1 MNALNYNTLTNNIL
15 IEDQYKR
22 TNLFEKENVNYLV
35 RVLKRFNTVP
45 KINNI
50 NIITSTS
57 VPDVFKIVPNKSII
71 IGISF
76 LNQPVLALVYLRYG
90 IEWQLWYKALSEEKQ
105 DTILC
110 DIAALEVTK
119 IFYKL
124 LPQDDKEKLQP
135 LSYFLL
141 DLIKSDEKLNTEL
154 LSKYEALQDFHGLKS
169 ANKIFKESW
178 KPIVENLA
186 KPNEYLLMDGGD
198 LRLNIDEINLLNKYG
213 CRPFPRPDAFT
224 FASSTATSVSN
235 FAFDKTDKV
244 RSILIR
250 NSLKNGFKNA
260 TIEFSELLKNNLKK
274 TFKLNDESQII
285 FSPSGTDSALQIA
298 AITQIISNKDI
309 THVLVASDETGSGVP
324 AALKGCHFENNTALN
339 YPVKKGDKI
348 EGFRDINL
356 IKITFRDENGT
367 LKSST
372 QLDQE
377 VFDAVSKTNELGRH
391 VVLHT
396 MDQSKLG
403 YQSPSE
409 KLMKSLNKL
418 NNLSMQVI
426 VDAAQLRLDAT
437 DIQNYLNK
445 DYIVSI
451 TGSKYFTGPPY
462 SGALLLPKSVNK
474 LIHSAKNTLPKGLTK
489 YYNHSDWPTTW
500 FCSNDLSEG
509 YNYGS
514 YMRWN
519 AAIVEMDRYYKTPI
533 LYRNIGIEM
542 FCNFVKDSI
551 KEATFLE
558 PIYGN
563 ETKTNSYN
571 SKEFGI
577 RNIRTIFPFFILK
590 NNEILSVDNVK
601 KLYTLLNSDL
611 SDQFEDSHLE
621 IIRLAA
627 QKCHIGQAVNVK
639 YDNEIES
646 AVLRISLGARV
657 ISDSW
662 VNRDIS
668 LFFRNIEAQM
678 SQITIIIK
686 KIELILTNP
695 ELLN

>member
-1 MNALNYNTLTNNIL
+1 MTNNIL
-15 IEDQYKR
+15 IENQYKR
-22 TNLFEKENVNYLV
+22 TSLFEKENVNYLV

-57 VPDVFKIVPNKSII
+57 EPNIFKIVPNKSII
-71 IGISF
+71 IGTSF
-76 LNQPVLALVYLRYG
+76 LNKPALALVYLRYG
-90 IEWQLWYKALSEEKQ
+90 IEWQLWYKALNSEKY
-105 DTILC
+105 DTALC
-110 DIAALEVTK
+110 DLAALEVTK

-124 LPQDDKEKLQP
+124 LPKDDKEKLEN
-135 LSYFLL
+135 LDYFLL
-141 DLIKSDEKLNTEL
+141 NLIKNDTDFSVETLLNHPEL
-154 LSKYEALQDFHGLKS
+154 QALHGVNNT
-169 ANKIFKESW
+169 NKIFKKTW
-178 KPIVENLA
+178 KTIVKNLA
-186 KPNEYLLMDGGD
+186 KPTEYLLMDGGD
-198 LRLNIDEINLLNKYG
+198 LRLNIDEIDLLNKYG

-224 FASSTATSVSN
+224 FSSSTATSVSN

-274 TFKLNDESQII
+274 IFKLNEESEII
-285 FSPSGTDSALQIA
+285 FSPSGTDSSLQIA
-298 AITQIISNKDI
+298 AITQIFSDKEI

-324 AALKGCHFENNTALN
+324 SALKGCHFENTTALN
-339 YPVKKGDKI
+339 FPVKKGDKI
-348 EGFRDINL
+348 EGFRDVDL
-356 IKITFRDENGT
+356 IKIPFRDENGS
-367 LKSST
+367 LKSSK
-372 QLDQE
+372 QLDEE
-377 VFDAVSKTNELGRH
+377 VYDAIYKTNEQGRH
-391 VVLHT
+391 IVLHT

-403 YQSPSE
+403 YQSPSDE
-409 KLMKSLNKL
+409 LIRRLDTLSKLSI
-418 NNLSMQVI
+418 QIV
-426 VDAAQLRLDAT
+426 VDASQLRLDPK

-445 DYIVSI
+445 GYIVTI

-462 SGALLLPKSVNK
+462 SGALLLPKSVSK
-474 LIHSAKNTLPKGLTK
+474 VILSVKNSLPAGLTQ
-489 YYNHSDWPTTW
+489 YYNHSDWPISW
-500 FCSNDLSEG
+500 FCSNDLSDG

-514 YMRWN
+514 YTRWN

-533 LYRNIGIEM
+533 LYRNMGIEM
-542 FCNFVKDSI
+542 FCNFVEDSI

-558 PIYGN
+558 PIYDN

-590 NNEILSVDNVK
+590 NNEVLSVDKVK

-611 SDQFEDSHLE
+611 SDQFEDSPLE

-627 QKCHIGQAVNVK
+627 QKCHIGQAVDVK
-639 YDNEIES
+639 YGNDIES

>member
-1 MNALNYNTLTNNIL
+1 MTNNIL

-22 TNLFEKENVNYLV
+22 TSLFEKENVNYLV

-50 NIITSTS
+50 NIITSNSEPT
-57 VPDVFKIVPNKSII
+57 VFKIVPNKSII
-71 IGISF
+71 IGTLL

-90 IEWQLWYKALSEEKQ
+90 IEWQLWYKALNGEKK

-110 DIAALEVTK
+110 DIAALEVTR
-119 IFYKL
+119 IFYEL
-124 LPQDDKEKLQP
+124 LPKDDKEKLKS
-135 LSYFLL
+135 LDYFLL
-141 DLIKSDEKLNTEL
+141 NLIKSDEKLNTESL
-154 LSKYEALQDFHGLKS
+154 LKYEGLQRFHGLT
-169 ANKIFKESW
+169 NTNNVFKDSW

-186 KPNEYLLMDGGD
+186 KPTEYLLMSGGD
-198 LRLNIDEINLLNKYG
+198 LRLNIDEIDLLNKYG

-274 TFKLNDESQII
+274 IFKLNDECEII
-285 FSPSGTDSALQIA
+285 FSPSGTDSSLQIA
-298 AITQIISNKDI
+298 AITQIISDKDI
-309 THVLVASDETGSGVP
+309 THVLVASDETGSGVS
-324 AALKGCHFENNTALN
+324 AALKGCHFENTTALN

-348 EGFRDINL
+348 EGFRDIDL
-356 IKITFRDENGT
+356 IKIPFRDENGD
-367 LKSST
+367 LKSSV
-372 QLDQE
+372 QLDEE
-377 VFDAVSKTNELGRH
+377 VFAAISKTNKLGRH
-391 VVLHT
+391 VVLHA

-409 KLMKSLNKL
+409 KMIQKLDTL
-418 NNLSMQVI
+418 NNLSMQII
-426 VDAAQLRLDAT
+426 VDGSQLRLDPK

-445 DYIVSI
+445 GYIVTI

-462 SGALLLPKSVNK
+462 SGALILPGSVSKS
-474 LIHSAKNTLPKGLTK
+474 IHSVKNTLPEGLTQ
-489 YYNHSDWPTTW
+489 YYNHSDWPTSW
-500 FCSNDLSEG
+500 FCSNNLSDG
-509 YNYGS
+509 FNYGS

-519 AAIVEMDRYYKTPI
+519 AAIVEMDRYYKTPV
-533 LYRNIGIEM
+533 LYRNMGIEM
-542 FCNFVKDSI
+542 FCNFVEDSI
-551 KEATFLE
+551 EDASFLE
-558 PIYGN
+558 PLYGD
-563 ETKTNSYN
+563 ETNTNTYD

-590 NNEILSVDNVK
+590 NNDVLSIDNVK

-611 SDQFEDSHLE
+611 SDQFEDASLE

-627 QKCHIGQAVNVK
+627 QKCHTGQAVNVK
-639 YDNEIES
+639 YGNEIES
-646 AVLRISLGARV
+646 AILRISLGARV
-657 ISDSW
+657 ISESW

-668 LFFRNIEAQM
+668 IYFRNIEAQM
-678 SQITIIIK
+678 NQITVIIK
-686 KIELILTNP
+686 KIELILSNP
-695 ELLN
+695 RLLN